1 MSLIIAGS
9 TSGTITLDTPAVA
22 GTQTATLPAATGT
35 VMVSGNMPAFSAY
48 MTTGQTLTTGTYTKL
63 AFNATTFDTASAF
76 NTSTYRFTA
85 PVAGIYQV
93 NTRGGL
99 TSTTGSFYP
108 AIYKNG
114 AVYMYGIQSISVL
127 SIDNASSFGTLISLA
142 INDYVEIYA
151 YSNSTQT
158 SSSARNLTDFSMVMV
173 RAN

>member
-1 MSLIIAGS
+1 MSIVLNSTGGGS
-9 TSGTITLDTPAVA
+9 VTINEPTTASNF
-22 GTQTATLPAATGT
+22 TQTLPASTGT

-48 MTTGQTLTTGTYTKL
+48 MTTGQTLTAATYTKL

-99 TSTTGSFYP
+99 ASTTGSFYP
-108 AIYKNG
+108 TIYKNG
-114 AVYMYGIQSISVL
+114 AVYMYGVPSVNV
-127 SIDNASSFGTLISLA
+127 SSVDNASSFGTLISLT

-151 YSNSTQT
+151 YTNSTQT
-158 SSSARNLTDFSMVMV
+158 STSASNATDFSMVMV
-173 RAN
+173 RAT